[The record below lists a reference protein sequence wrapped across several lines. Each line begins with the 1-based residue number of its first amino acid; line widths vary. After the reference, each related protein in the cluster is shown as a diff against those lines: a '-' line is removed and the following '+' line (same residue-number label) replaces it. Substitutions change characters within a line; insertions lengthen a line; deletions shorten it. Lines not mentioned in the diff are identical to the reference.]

1 MCHST
6 VVFYSTLLHNASAA
20 GPKSTRVQL
29 QPHSS
34 ATVSWQAV
42 PYHTGILRLPEITL
56 IAAGGQQVEATAGC
70 TLFAERPAEQ
80 VEGAEGAALL

>member
-1 MCHST
+1 M
-6 VVFYSTLLHNASAA
+6 
-20 GPKSTRVQL
+20 
-29 QPHSS
+29 
-34 ATVSWQAV
+34 